1 MILPE
6 IVGVAGTNASGK
18 DTLGTLRAIIQNAQF
33 VSLSDI
39 LRHELDLQ
47 GLPHERENLRALG
60 NKWRAESGPGVLA
73 EKTIERYEAE
83 KDEEG
88 FSGLTITSIR
98 HPKEAEAIK
107 KAGGIIIWVDA
118 DRHVRYERIQK
129 RNLNRPEDQK
139 TFEQFVHEEN
149 IEMQHV
155 EGDESSLNMGAVRDM
170 ADVTIINEYASL
182 EDYEAYL
189 TREFELTNA

>member
-1 MILPE
+1 MKLPE

-39 LRHELDLQ
+39 LRHELDLR
-47 GLPHERENLRALG
+47 GLPHERENLRTLG
-60 NKWRAESGPGVLA
+60 NEWRSEFGPGVLA

-83 KDEEG
+83 KTEEG
-88 FSGLTITSIR
+88 FTGLTITSIR

-107 KAGGIIIWVDA
+107 AVGGVIIWVDA

-129 RNLNRPEDQK
+129 RNLDRPEDQK
-139 TFEQFVHEEN
+139 TFEQFADEED

-155 EGDESSLNMGAVRDM
+155 EGNDSSPNMGGVRDM
-170 ADVTIINEYASL
+170 ADIAIINEYASL
-182 EDYEAYL
+182 EEYEAYL
-189 TREFELTNA
+189 TKEFELS

>member
-1 MILPE
+1 MKLPE

-39 LRHELDLQ
+39 LRHELDLR
-47 GLPHERENLRALG
+47 GLTHERENLRALG
-60 NKWRAESGPGVLA
+60 NEWRAESGPGVLV

-83 KDEEG
+83 KAEEG
-88 FSGLTITSIR
+88 FTGLTITSIR

-107 KAGGIIIWVDA
+107 RAGGIIIWVDA
-118 DRHVRYERIQK
+118 DRHIRYERIQK
-129 RNLNRPEDQK
+129 RNLDRPEDQK
-139 TFEQFVHEEN
+139 TFEQFADEED
-149 IEMQHV
+149 IEMQYV
-155 EGDESSLNMGAVRDM
+155 EGDESSLNMGGVRDM

-189 TREFELTNA
+189 TKEFELN